1 MFATSLIKQVSTTS
15 SEWPTIAG
23 RAECMGTGRHGTQS
37 VQLCG
42 IGNVS
47 VKLVG
52 YQRVIMD
59 CMCRT
64 RGEFEA
70 VWIPVEARSFLPVN
84 YSS

>member
-64 RGEFEA
+64 RGVSQDSKRFSPGRG
-70 VWIPVEARSFLPVN
+70 VPFK
-84 YSS
+84 